1 MVTSEISVRELAAL
15 GPDAHVI
22 DVREHY
28 EWDGGHIST
37 AVHVPMA
44 SVPDHLELFVE
55 RTTYVICHSGG
66 RSLRVCE
73 YVAGHG
79 HEVVNVAGGMM
90 AWAAAGYDVVLGS

>member
-15 GPDAHVI
+15 GPDARVI
-22 DVREHY
+22 DVREPY
-28 EWDGGHIST
+28 EWEDGHIPT

-44 SVPDHLELFVE
+44 TVPDHLELFAD
-55 RTTYVICHSGG
+55 RTTYVICRSGG

-79 HEVVNVAGGMM
+79 HDVVNVAGGMM
-90 AWAAAGYDVVLGS
+90 AWSEAGFDVATGS